1 MMSERRKKRKRN
13 IGEVQSKAW
22 SAWKLTITHYLPN
35 NSARVEEF
43 TADAEEAMEARLQQM
58 AADAE
63 ANLHTQW
70 VEGEEQVR
78 V

>member
-1 MMSERRKKRKRN
+1 
-13 IGEVQSKAW
+13 
-22 SAWKLTITHYLPN
+22 
-35 NSARVEEF
+35 
-43 TADAEEAMEARLQQM
+43 MEARLQQM